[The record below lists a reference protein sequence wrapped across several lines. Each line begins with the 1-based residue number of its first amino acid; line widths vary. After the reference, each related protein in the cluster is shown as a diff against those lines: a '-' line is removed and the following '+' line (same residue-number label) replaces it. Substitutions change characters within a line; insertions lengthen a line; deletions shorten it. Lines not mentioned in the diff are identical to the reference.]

1 MGGPGPGA
9 LVRAKETQMIK
20 LPGRS
25 RRRWSVYPGMAAV
38 GLVSALSATA
48 WADAVASTKG
58 RVEAVTVYRGQAL
71 VTRAVDL
78 AASAGLAEVVVT
90 DLPARVLPG
99 SLYADGGTGVS
110 VRSVQ
115 FRTRPVSEDVRDD
128 VRKIDGEIAGLNDR
142 LAELNG
148 SLERLAQQRAYI
160 DKMENFVAPT
170 AQAEMTK
177 GVLNAET
184 LTKLAEFAFQKRDE
198 IGKKHFDISKQARE
212 LQGAID
218 LKTREREKL
227 TAGSVRTV
235 NEAVVFLNKEAAG
248 PATIRVRYLVD
259 SATWS
264 PSYNSRANPAA
275 GEVTLDYF
283 ASVEQMSGEDWSGVL
298 LELSTAT
305 PALVAKAPLLDPMLV
320 ALAVPKPAEA
330 DKARYDDLKREIFSK
345 QSALERERNQ
355 VLAAYS
361 TTNMPASS
369 AGGGVRD
376 VGTSAPM
383 GDMSLALR
391 STERGLNDLAGQSQ
405 LLDFVAAEKS
415 YRRPDARPQAPTM
428 QEGVSVTYALAGKTT
443 VPSRTDRQLIQIA
456 SVPMKAAFAKVATPV
471 LTQFVYDQA
480 SLTNTSGMVLLAG
493 PVTSYTGSAFVGS
506 GSMTTIAA
514 GESFD
519 LGFGIDSSLRVGKE
533 LVERTESVQGGNRIV
548 ELTYRL
554 SAENFGDK
562 PVKIRMSDRF
572 PKSRDNEIRVSMVSS
587 VPQPLSP
594 SADEET
600 GAARDRKNGL
610 VTWEIDAAA
619 RALGQKAV
627 GVEYKLRLEFDKQMS
642 LVGVESQIKP

>member
-1 MGGPGPGA
+1 
-9 LVRAKETQMIK
+9 MIT
-20 LPGRS
+20 LPARS
-25 RRRWSVYPGMAAV
+25 RSRWSVYPGMISI
-38 GLVSALSATA
+38 GLVSALSPAV
-48 WADAVASTKG
+48 WADAATSTKG
-58 RVEAVTVYRGQAL
+58 RLEAVTVYRGQAL

-99 SLYADGGTGVS
+99 SLYADGGSGVS

-128 VRKIDGEIAGLNDR
+128 VRKIDAEIGALNDK
-142 LAELNG
+142 LTELNG

-184 LTKLAEFAFQKRDE
+184 LTTLAEFAFQKRDE
-198 IGKKHFDISKQARE
+198 IGKKQFDISKQARE
-212 LQGAID
+212 LQGAIE
-218 LKTREREKL
+218 LKSREREKL

-235 NEAVVFLNKEAAG
+235 NEAVVFLNKDAAG
-248 PATIRVRYLVD
+248 PASIKVRYLVD

-264 PSYNSRANPAA
+264 PSYNSRSNPAA

-283 ASVEQMSGEDWSGVL
+283 ASVEQMSGEDWSGVS

-305 PALVAKAPLLDPMLV
+305 PALVAKAPSLDPMIV
-320 ALAVPKPAEA
+320 ALAVPKPAEL
-330 DKARYDDLKREIFSK
+330 DKAKYDDLKKELVFK

-355 VLAAYS
+355 VLAAFS
-361 TTNMPASS
+361 VTNMPASVG
-369 AGGGVRD
+369 AGGGL
-376 VGTSAPM
+376 APL
-383 GDMSLALR
+383 GDMSVALR
-391 STERGLNDLAGQSQ
+391 SAERGLNDLAGQSQ

-415 YRRPDARPQAPTM
+415 YRRADGRVQIPAM
-428 QEGVSVTYALAGKTT
+428 QEGVSVTYSLSGKTT

-456 SVPMKAAFAKVATPV
+456 SVPMKASFAKVATPV

-506 GSMTTIAA
+506 GSMATIAA

-533 LVERTESVQGGNRIV
+533 LVERTETVQGGNRIV

-562 PVKIRMSDRF
+562 PLKIRMSDRL
-572 PKSRDNEIRVSMVSS
+572 PKARDNEIRVAMVSS
-587 VPQPLSP
+587 VPAPLSP
-594 SADEET
+594 SADEES

-610 VTWEIDAAA
+610 VTWELEAAA
-619 RALGQKAV
+619 RALGQKAA

>member
-1 MGGPGPGA
+1 M
-9 LVRAKETQMIK
+9 LVAS
-20 LPGRS
+20 P
-25 RRRWSVYPGMAAV
+25 V
-38 GLVSALSATA
+38 
-48 WADAVASTKG
+48 WADAASTKG

-78 AASAGLAEVVVT
+78 AASAGLAEIIVT

-115 FRTRPVSEDVRDD
+115 FRTRPVAEDVRED
-128 VRKIDGEIAGLNDR
+128 VRKIDGEIAALNDK
-142 LAELNG
+142 LTEYSG
-148 SLERLAQQRAYI
+148 SLERLTQQRAYI

-170 AQAEMTK
+170 AQAELTK

-184 LTKLAEFAFQKRDE
+184 LTKLAEFAFQKREE
-198 IGKKHFDISKQARE
+198 IGKKQFEVSKQARE
-212 LQGAID
+212 LQGQLE
-218 LKTREREKL
+218 LKSREREKL

-248 PATIRVRYLVD
+248 PSTIKVRYLVD
-259 SATWS
+259 NATWS

-283 ASVEQMSGEDWSGVL
+283 ASVEQMSGEDWSGVS

-305 PALVAKAPLLDPMLV
+305 PALAAKAPLLDPMIV
-320 ALAVPKPAEA
+320 ALAAPKPAEPGQG
-330 DKARYDDLKREIFSK
+330 KYDDLKKEIFSK
-345 QSALERERNQ
+345 QSALEQERNR
-355 VLAAYS
+355 VLAVNA
-361 TTNMPASS
+361 TANMPSRGM
-369 AGGGVRD
+369 GGGRD
-376 VGTSAPM
+376 ATLGAPLS
-383 GDMSLALR
+383 DMSVALR
-391 STERGLNDLAGQSQ
+391 TAERGLNDLAGQSQ
-405 LLDFVAAEKS
+405 LLDFVAADKS
-415 YRRPDARPQAPTM
+415 FRRAEGRAQAPTM
-428 QEGVSVTYALAGKTT
+428 QEGVSVTYTLSGKTT

-456 SVPMKAAFAKVATPV
+456 SVPMKATFAKVATPV

-506 GSMTTIAA
+506 GNMATIAA

-533 LVERTESVQGGNRIV
+533 LVERTEAVQGGNRIV
-548 ELTYRL
+548 ELTYRIT
-554 SAENFGDK
+554 AENFGDK
-562 PVKIRMSDRF
+562 PVKIRVSDRL
-572 PKSRDNEIRVSMVSS
+572 PKAKDNEIRVSMVNS

-594 SADEET
+594 SADEES

-610 VTWEIDAAA
+610 VTWELDAGA
-619 RALGQKAV
+619 RALGPKAV
-627 GVEYKLRLEFDKQMS
+627 AVEYKLKIEFDKQMS